1 MSGMSDALA
10 LLALPFAASVVFV
23 LMHAY
28 LGVHVLRRRIVFAD
42 LALAQLS
49 ALGATVAFASGYP
62 ATSAAGF
69 GYALLFT
76 AIGAALLTLTR
87 SLARHVSQ
95 EAFVGIVYVVAT
107 AATILVVDRAP
118 QGAEHVK
125 KILIGSILTV
135 EPADVAK
142 FAVLYAVIGFFHWLA
157 RRPLLALS
165 DQASSAGRTRLAVW
179 ICDFAF
185 YLSFAIVVTSSVT
198 TAGVLLVF
206 SLLIVPA
213 VIGSIFSGKLSV
225 VLLIAWSVG
234 IVASAVGLAGSYAL
248 DLPTGAAMVTAQAG
262 FLLLA
267 GLAKVLLFVDSQ
279 RRRRNLRIAATSIAA
294 AILVTLLASSVW
306 LMTVPTG
313 DQPLLAVV
321 ESATGIGPTQFL
333 RPSERDAYQSAT
345 RDALRFQGE
354 VDRLNAM
361 EKAARYQGTPL
372 SDDDIR
378 RIASYQKTFNEM
390 ARGERFVQEVLRSKT
405 QVRARWIVGVPGAL
419 IAIAGLLWFTRRHWN
434 GHWWGRHRLPGTTQ
448 PPASGNS
455 PSRRN

>member
-1 MSGMSDALA
+1 MSDALA
-10 LLALPFAASVVFV
+10 LLALPFAASAVFV

-49 ALGATVAFASGYP
+49 ALGASVAFANGYA

-87 SLARHVSQ
+87 TLARYVSQ

-142 FAVLYAVIGFFHWLA
+142 FAALYAVIGLLHWIA

-165 DQASSAGRTRLAVW
+165 IESSPAGRTRAAVW

-206 SLLIVPA
+206 SLLIMPA
-213 VIGSIFSGKLSV
+213 VIGSIFSDQLPV
-225 VLLIAWSVG
+225 VLLIAWSAG
-234 IVASAVGLAGSYAL
+234 IAACAVGLTASYAL

-262 FLLLA
+262 CLLLA
-267 GLAKVLLFVDSQ
+267 GLAKVLLFVGIGE
-279 RRRRNLRIAATSIAA
+279 RRRNLRIAIDALATA
-294 AILVTLLASSVW
+294 VLLSLLLSSAW
-306 LMTVPTG
+306 LMIVPAG
-313 DQPLLAVV
+313 DQPILALV
-321 ESATGIGPTQFL
+321 ESATGIGPTRFL
-333 RPSERDAYQSAT
+333 GAGQRDAYESAA
-345 RDALRFQGE
+345 RDAVRFQGE
-354 VDRLNAM
+354 VDRLDAL

-372 SDDDIR
+372 SDDEVR

-390 ARGERFVQEVLRSKT
+390 TRGERFVQEILRGKAQT
-405 QVRARWIVGVPGAL
+405 RARWIIGVPGMLVAL
-419 IAIAGLLWFTRRHWN
+419 TGLLLLTRRHWK
-434 GHWWGRHRLPGTTQ
+434 GYLDSR
-448 PPASGNS
+448 PPSVE
-455 PSRRN
+455 